1 MTTSNSP
8 IHKLREQAER
18 IANRLK
24 ALERGENIPGLMPLR
39 KLEKIK
45 IGLVQDDKITQV
57 EFTWE
62 RINPLRHNFSL
73 CWNMYMSCHYI
84 FIWEIKEKLV
94 A

>member
-62 RINPLRHNFSL
+62 RIKETDEEALIE
-73 CWNMYMSCHYI
+73 YI
-84 FIWEIKEKLV
+84 LMILKGETQKPN
-94 A
+94 

>member
-8 IHKLREQAER
+8 IHELRVQAER

-62 RINPLRHNFSL
+62 RIKETDEEALIE
-73 CWNMYMSCHYI
+73 YI
-84 FIWEIKEKLV
+84 LMILKGETQKPN
-94 A
+94 

>member
-62 RINPLRHNFSL
+62 RIKETDEEALIE
-73 CWNMYMSCHYI
+73 YI
-84 FIWEIKEKLV
+84 LMILKGEIQKPN
-94 A
+94 